1 MNEKDLRVIVTGGAG
16 FIGTN
21 FVDLMIER
29 GIIFLNLDIEEP
41 RKKQHNE
48 FWDKL
53 DILDKENLE
62 KKIQQF
68 QPTHICHLAAKTGM
82 DIDSIDYFDTNISG
96 VENLIKLSN
105 KYKSIEKV
113 LFTSSLLVCENGYIP
128 INHDDYCPPNLYGE
142 SKMIGEQLVKD
153 SEIENFKW
161 SIVRPTSVWGPWCEG
176 GYTTFFQVISK
187 GLYMHPGKEEIV
199 KPITYVGNTVEMM
212 FRIMISNE
220 ANRDVFYLSDY
231 PTASTREWSTSIQQ
245 SLSGPKIRT
254 APKVLIKFLAKI
266 GDILKFFG
274 YADPPITSFR
284 LKNMFTGGIYPI
296 ENTKKI
302 CSDLP
307 YSLRKGVDLT
317 VNWLRSQKLI

>member
-1 MNEKDLRVIVTGGAG
+1 
-16 FIGTN
+16 
-21 FVDLMIER
+21 MIEKE
-29 GIIFLNLDIEEP
+29 IIFLNLDIEEP
-41 RKKQHNE
+41 RKKQHSE

-53 DILDKENLE
+53 DILDNENLE

-82 DIDSIDYFDTNISG
+82 DIDSIDYFDANISG

-153 SEIENFKW
+153 SKIENFKW

-231 PTASTREWSTSIQQ
+231 PTASTREWSTSIQE

-254 APKVLIKFLAKI
+254 VPKVLIKFLAKI

-284 LKNMFTGGIYPI
+284 LKNMFTGGIYPCLLY
-296 ENTKKI
+296 T
-302 CSDLP
+302 SPSPRDGLLSRMP
-307 YSLRKGVDLT
+307 S
-317 VNWLRSQKLI
+317 SA